1 MLPRFVPQS
10 FPFCFFFFFSGSCLD
25 LVFFFFG
32 LFDLA
37 IIDRWRCVLHSA
49 FCVCFS
55 VSGCLVFLGGGVA
68 LVEPFSGK
76 THSRVGQKEMGG
88 GADWQVC
95 GLVKTLIEKFFAT
108 AVAC

>member
-1 MLPRFVPQS
+1 MALRS
-10 FPFCFFFFFSGSCLD
+10 PFCILR
-25 LVFFFFG
+25 LLFG
-32 LFDLA
+32 FRLLGF
-37 IIDRWRCVLHSA
+37 
-49 FCVCFS
+49 
-55 VSGCLVFLGGGVA
+55 FLGGGVA